1 MRLSLPQGR
10 GGQGLA
16 SSRWNS
22 FIQFLCEIYQT
33 ASDERQ
39 NLVDELLSTHDEW
52 PWVERDKATFVY
64 DSLTA
69 KNVALNVDI
78 VNRDP
83 PFENMARLDET
94 SLWYYQ
100 RYFERDALVDY
111 MFAIDDPGTP
121 LAQEVD
127 LMDRVGRYWQADAR
141 NALSISANQVNTSV
155 LQMPRARPFTQW
167 AAMSAVS
174 RGRVYRHQFSSA
186 QLGFSNRSLWVYTPP
201 DYDANDGRD
210 YRLLVL
216 MDGQWAMNALE
227 APFIADAL
235 IKHRRMEPIIIAMLA
250 SGLQSARVAEY
261 VGNDKHYAM
270 IAAELLPF
278 LQAEHRIEPVDLGL
292 GGVGEG
298 AIAALHAAL
307 KNPAIFGHL
316 ILISPPLGREPAV
329 RLLKDYAQRFRD
341 SPLLPNRIFHS
352 VGRYEQDLR
361 FYQPALALRGILERR
376 MTHDPELN
384 YRFVELGSGHSLAAF
399 KSVMPEALA
408 HVFPPR

>member
-10 GGQGLA
+10 GGQVLA
-16 SSRWNS
+16 TSRWNS

-33 ASDERQ
+33 APADRQ
-39 NLVDELLSTHDEW
+39 TLVDELLLTRDEW
-52 PWVERDKATFVY
+52 PWVERNKATFVY
-64 DSLTA
+64 DSWTA
-69 KNVALNVDI
+69 QNVALNVDI
-78 VNRDP
+78 INRDP
-83 PFENMARLDET
+83 PFENMTRLDET

-100 RYFERDALVDY
+100 RFFERDALVDY

-127 LMDRVGRYWQADAR
+127 LMERVGRHWQADPR
-141 NALSISANQVNTSV
+141 NALSISANRVNTSV
-155 LQMPRARPFTQW
+155 LQMPRARPFPQW
-167 AAMSAVS
+167 QAMGAVS

-186 QLGFSNRSLWVYTPP
+186 QLGFSGRSLWVYTPP
-201 DYDANDGRD
+201 NYDANDGRN

-227 APFIADAL
+227 VPYIADTL
-235 IKHRRMEPIIIAMLA
+235 IKHGRMEPIIIAMLA
-250 SGLQSARVAEY
+250 SGSQSERVAEY
-261 VGNDKHYAM
+261 VGNDKHYAS

-278 LQAEHRIEPVDLGL
+278 LQAEHRIEPLDLGL
-292 GGVGEG
+292 GGLGEG
-298 AIAALHAAL
+298 AIAAVHAAL

-316 ILISPPLGREPAV
+316 ILISPPLGREPALP
-329 RLLKDYAQRFRD
+329 LLKDYAQRFRD
-341 SPLLPNRIFHS
+341 SPILPNRIFHS

>member
-1 MRLSLPQGR
+1 M
-10 GGQGLA
+10 A
-16 SSRWNS
+16 TSRWNS

-33 ASDERQ
+33 PTDDRQ
-39 NLVDELLSTHDEW
+39 NLVDELLMTHDEW
-52 PWVERDKATFVY
+52 PWVERNKATFVY
-64 DSLTA
+64 DSWTA

-78 VNRDP
+78 IKRDP
-83 PFENMARLDET
+83 PFERMTRLDDT

-100 RYFERDALVDY
+100 RFFERDALVDY

-127 LMDRVGRYWQADAR
+127 LLDRVGRFWQADAR
-141 NALSISANQVNTSV
+141 NALSIRGNRVNTSV
-155 LQMPRARPFTQW
+155 LQMPRARPFPSW
-167 AAMSAVS
+167 AAMSAVA
-174 RGRVYRHQFSSA
+174 RGRVYRHRFSSA
-186 QLGFSNRSLWVYTPP
+186 QLGFDGRSLWVYTPP
-201 DYDANDGRD
+201 GYDANDSRH

-227 APFIADAL
+227 VPFIADAL
-235 IKHRRMEPIIIAMLA
+235 IKHGRMEPIIIAMLA
-250 SGLQSARVAEY
+250 SGSQSERAKEY
-261 VGNDKHYAM
+261 VGNEKHYAM

-278 LQAEHRIEPVDLGL
+278 LQAEHRIEPLDLGL
-292 GGVGEG
+292 GGLGEG
-298 AIAALHAAL
+298 AIATIHAAL

-316 ILISPPLGREPAV
+316 ILVSPPLGREPAV
-329 RLLKDYAQRFRD
+329 QLLKEFAQRFRD
-341 SPLLPNRIFHS
+341 SPILPNRIFQS

-376 MTHDPELN
+376 MTHDPELD

-408 HVFPPR
+408 HVFPAGKT

>member
-1 MRLSLPQGR
+1 M
-10 GGQGLA
+10 A

-33 ASDERQ
+33 APDDRQ
-39 NLVDELLSTHDEW
+39 NLVDELLLTHDEW
-52 PWVERDKATFVY
+52 PWIERNKATFVY
-64 DSLTA
+64 DSWTA
-69 KNVALNVDI
+69 QNVALNVDI
-78 VNRDP
+78 INRDP
-83 PFENMARLDET
+83 PFENMTRLDET

-100 RYFERDALVDY
+100 RFFERDALVDY

-127 LMDRVGRYWQADAR
+127 LMDRVGRYWQADSR
-141 NALSISANQVNTSV
+141 NGLSIRSNRVDTSI
-155 LQMPRARPFTQW
+155 LQMPRARPFPQW
-167 AAMSAVS
+167 AAMGAVS

-201 DYDANDGRD
+201 DYDANDGRN

-216 MDGQWAMNALE
+216 MDGQWAVDALE
-227 APFIADAL
+227 VPYIADAL
-235 IKHRRMEPIIIAMLA
+235 IKHGRMEPIIIAMLA
-250 SGLQSARVAEY
+250 GGLQAERVSEY
-261 VGNDKHYAM
+261 VGNDKQYAL

-278 LQAEHRIEPVDLGL
+278 LQAEHRIEPLDLGL

-298 AIAALHAAL
+298 AIAALHSAL

-329 RLLKDYAQRFRD
+329 HLLKDYAERFRD
-341 SPLLPNRIFHS
+341 SPILPNRIFHS

-376 MTHDPELN
+376 MTHDPELK

-399 KSVMPEALA
+399 KSVLPEALA
-408 HVFPPR
+408 HVFPPRRP